1 MKKILFGVLLFLTLA
16 ANAAE
21 VVFEGFPVKK
31 IETNENSS
39 NTSLLTTEQASEYK
53 VTIIQDG
60 ENYYW
65 ATRGNL
71 QVIPMQS
78 GSYVTF
84 LASNGAGYVRTLI
97 PEARNMFEK
106 MSPEEQANQYLYFE
120 HIVHQMGSITY
131 YGR

>member
-1 MKKILFGVLLFLTLA
+1 MKKILFGVLLLFSLLV
-16 ANAAE
+16 NAQE
-21 VVFEGFPVKK
+21 VIFEGFPGKK

-39 NTSLLTTEQASEYK
+39 NTSLLTEVQSTEFK
-53 VTIIQDG
+53 VAIVKDG

-78 GSYVTF
+78 GFYITY
-84 LASNGAGYVRTLI
+84 LAVNGAGYVRTLS
-97 PEARNMFEK
+97 PEARAVFK
-106 MSPEEQANQYLYFE
+106 QLPAEEQAKQYLYFE
-120 HIVHQMGSITY
+120 HLVHQMGSITY